1 MKLVWTARAS
11 ANLEEIADYIAS
23 DSPRAAGRV
32 AQHIVLSVARL
43 RAQPFLGKPGRVPGT
58 RELVIARSP
67 YVAAYRIKDERI
79 EVLAVR
85 HGAREWPKHL

>member
-1 MKLVWTARAS
+1 MKLVWTERAS
-11 ANLEEIADYIAS
+11 ANLWEIADYIAS

-32 AQHIVLSVARL
+32 TQHILLSVARL

-67 YVAAYRIKDERI
+67 YVPAYPVKDERI
-79 EVLAVR
+79 EILAVR